1 MREIDKNSCSVRQVE
16 ARIVEFV
23 EVLRQNGLKVSL
35 SETQDAAQAVAVLG
49 VDDREVFRSTLQATL
64 CKRSLDVQTFG
75 RAFDFYFS
83 GASKTLE
90 GIDKSLADRIREEGL
105 LEGDELKMIVY
116 LLEHLAGGLTPM
128 TGAALGGNRGQ
139 LAALF
144 RQASLQL
151 DFSKIQNALQTGFF
165 SRRLL
170 TAAGI
175 EGMRGDLKSIETEL
189 ASRGMGGKGIEV
201 VSRHLNEALRA
212 VEDAARK
219 EMQRESGARLK
230 AAGAAVG
237 DRQLHTMSRQE
248 IEVAQRAVRAM
259 AEKLKAR
266 LVRRQRS
273 RKRGTLNPRR
283 TLRKNLTTGG
293 IPMVPYFRTRRPE
306 RPDVMVLCDVSDSVR
321 TTSRLMLLFTYTLQ
335 SLFSRVRSFIFVSEL
350 GEITKHFKDVKPE
363 EAIDVA
369 TNSGIISL
377 TSNSNYGHAFAT
389 FARDYLG
396 SVSRKTTV
404 IVIGDGR
411 NNYNHAHLWA
421 LEDVKRKAKRVVWI
435 CTESKLNWGFGD
447 SEMSNYAKA
456 CTQVVTVQSLN
467 DLERI
472 AAQLVPS

>member
-1 MREIDKNSCSVRQVE
+1 VE
-16 ARIVEFV
+16 ARLVEFV

-35 SETQDAAQAVAVLG
+35 SETQDAARAVAVMG
-49 VDDREVFRSTLQATL
+49 VDDRQIFRATLQATL
-64 CKRSLDVQTFG
+64 CKRALDVDTFG

-83 GASKTLE
+83 GASRTLE
-90 GIDKSLADRIREEGL
+90 AIEKSLVARITEEGL
-105 LEGDELKMIVY
+105 LDGDELKMIVY
-116 LLEHLAGGLTPM
+116 MLERLGGQLTPM
-128 TGAALGGNRGQ
+128 TQATLAGDRGA

-170 TAAGI
+170 AAAGL
-175 EGMRGDLKSIETEL
+175 EGMRGDLRAIESEL
-189 ASRGMGGKGIEV
+189 KARGVSGQGVEV
-201 VSRHLNEALRA
+201 VSRHLAEAMRT
-212 VEDAARK
+212 VEEAARQ
-219 EMQRESGARLK
+219 EMQRESKARLK
-230 AAGAAVG
+230 AQSTGLA
-237 DRQLHTMSRQE
+237 DRQLHSMSRQE

-266 LVRRQRS
+266 LIRRQRS
-273 RKRGTLNPRR
+273 RKRGTLNPRL

-293 IPMVPYFRTRRPE
+293 VPMVPQFRTRRPE
-306 RPDVMVLCDVSDSVR
+306 RPDVVVLCDVSDSVR

-350 GEITKHFKDVKPE
+350 GEITKHFKDAKPE
-363 EAIDVA
+363 EALDVA

-389 FARDYLG
+389 FARSSLG

-411 NNYNHAHLWA
+411 NNYNQPHLWA
-421 LEDVKRKAKRVVWI
+421 LEDVKRRAKRVVWI
-435 CTESKLNWGFGD
+435 CTEAKTNWGFGD
-447 SEMSNYAKA
+447 SEMSTYAKA
-456 CTQVVTVQSLN
+456 CTQVVTVQSLS

-472 AAQLVPS
+472 AQQLVPS

>member
-1 MREIDKNSCSVRQVE
+1 ME

-35 SETQDAAQAVAVLG
+35 SETQDAARAVAVLG
-49 VDDREVFRSTLQATL
+49 VGDRQLFRSTLKATL
-64 CKRSLDVQTFG
+64 CKRSLDVDTFE
-75 RAFDFYFS
+75 RAFAFYFS

-90 GIDKSLADRIREEGL
+90 GIEKSLAARIAEEGL
-105 LEGDELKMIVY
+105 IEGDELKMIVY
-116 LLEHLAGGLTPM
+116 MLEQLGGQMTPM
-128 TGAALGGNRGQ
+128 TQAVLAGDRGA

-170 TAAGI
+170 AAAGL
-175 EGMRGDLKSIETEL
+175 EGMRGDLKSIEAEL
-189 ASRGMGGKGIEV
+189 QARGLSGNGVEV
-201 VSRHLNEALRA
+201 VSRHLSKALRT
-212 VEDAARK
+212 VEEAARL
-219 EMQRESGARLK
+219 EMQRESKARLK
-230 AAGAAVG
+230 AQGTGLA

-248 IEVAQRAVRAM
+248 IELAQRAVRAM

-266 LVRRQRS
+266 LIRRQRS

-293 IPMVPYFRTRRPE
+293 VPMVPQFRTRRPE
-306 RPDVMVLCDVSDSVR
+306 RPDVVVLCDISDSVR

-335 SLFSRVRSFIFVSEL
+335 TLFSRVRSFIFVSEL
-350 GEITKHFKDVKPE
+350 GEITQHFKDAKPE

-377 TSNSNYGHAFAT
+377 SANSNYGHALAT
-389 FARDYLG
+389 FARSYLG
-396 SVSRKTTV
+396 AVSRKTTV

-411 NNYNHAHLWA
+411 NNYNQAHLWA
-421 LEDVKRKAKRVVWI
+421 LEDIKRKAKRVVWI
-435 CTESKLNWGFGD
+435 CTEAKSNWGFGD
-447 SEMSNYAKA
+447 SEMASYAKA
-456 CTQVVTVQSLN
+456 CTQVVTVQSLS
-467 DLERI
+467 DLEKI
-472 AAQLVPS
+472 AQQLVPS